1 MTIFQIVTL
10 LLFLMATFSLVNYK
24 YFKLPHSIGLVI
36 ISLCTSVIV
45 IAIDSSVPGGVL
57 KPIFT
62 DMVVQLDLQH
72 TLLNGVLC
80 ILLFASALEAEFELL
95 KKQRVA
101 IITLATVGILI
112 STFIVGAL
120 MYQGLAY
127 VGISIPFMYCL
138 AFGALI
144 SPTDPIAVLGLL
156 KSVTVP
162 DDLKAKIAGES
173 LFNDGAAVVAFTIL
187 LALATGGDAHTPT
200 DIPGIIKL
208 FIADAVGGVFV
219 GAITG
224 YIAYESIKDVKDFSI
239 KLSVTL
245 ALAAVTYVLAQML
258 HLSAPIAV
266 VVAGI
271 LVGHRARSDLG
282 TREDSESK
290 HASEHVRLFWEGLD
304 SIFNSALFLIIG
316 FYVLVLALNNQTMVI
331 GGIAILSALFARW
344 MSVALP
350 MQILSLKVPIS
361 EGAVNILTWGGL
373 RGGISVALALSLPP
387 NEFKPLILTA
397 TYAVVIFTIIIQGL
411 TMKKLVL
418 RYYPANTSDSESAAV
433 THTTHEGV

>member
-1 MTIFQIVTL
+1 
-10 LLFLMATFSLVNYK
+10 
-24 YFKLPHSIGLVI
+24 VI
-36 ISLCTSVIV
+36 IIIL
-45 IAIDSSVPGGVL
+45 DSSIPGGAL
-57 KPIFT
+57 KPMLA
-62 DMVVQLDLQH
+62 DMVTQLDLQH

-80 ILLFASALEAEFELL
+80 ILLFASALEADFNLL
-95 KKQRVA
+95 KKQQVA

-112 STFIVGAL
+112 STVVVGAL
-120 MYQGLAY
+120 MYQGLLY
-127 VGISIPFMYCL
+127 VGISVPFMYCL

-156 KSVTVP
+156 KTVTVP

-173 LFNDGAAVVAFTIL
+173 LFNDGAAVVAFTII
-187 LALATGGDAHTPT
+187 LALATGTGDAHTPM
-200 DIPGIIKL
+200 DIPGMIKL

-224 YIAYESIKDVKDFSI
+224 YIAYESIKNVKDFSI

-245 ALAAVTYVLAQML
+245 ALAAVTYVLAQVL

-271 LVGHRARSDLG
+271 LVGHRGRV
-282 TREDSESK
+282 DSIENESN
-290 HASEHVRLFWEGLD
+290 HAAENVSLFWEGLD
-304 SIFNSALFLIIG
+304 SIFNSALFLIVG
-316 FYVLVLALNNQTMVI
+316 FYVLILAFNNTTLAV
-331 GGIAILSALFARW
+331 GGIAIVSALFARW
-344 MSVALP
+344 ISVALP
-350 MQILSLKVPIS
+350 MQLVSLKVAVS
-361 EGAVNILTWGGL
+361 DGAVSILTWGGL

-387 NEFKPLILTA
+387 NEYKPLILTA

-418 RYYPANTSDSESAAV
+418 RYYPVVDSDDTQTQNA
-433 THTTHEGV
+433 EG